1 MCSHG
6 HGEALA
12 GLFVKRLHE
21 NSPANQSISF
31 LLRTRSWAYENCIL
45 VTHIPPVALT
55 LNWFLVVLP
64 MPSLPQ
70 GVKAVVRGLAL
81 ASAVTHW
88 DTAPVL
94 SRASS
99 YEPFNLCAGGNCDS
113 PLFTDD
119 EGETWPGPE
128 TCQVHR
134 VSDRREFKS

>member
-1 MCSHG
+1 MCSYG

-12 GLFVKRLHE
+12 SLFVKCLHE

-45 VTHIPPVALT
+45 TTHIPPVALT

-70 GVKAVVRGLAL
+70 GVKEVVRGLAL
-81 ASAVTHW
+81 ATAVIHW
-88 DTAPVL
+88 DSAPAL

-99 YEPFNLCAGGNCDS
+99 YKPFNPC
-113 PLFTDD
+113 
-119 EGETWPGPE
+119 EGRGTAILPFLPMTKVRRG
-128 TCQVHR
+128 QVQKL
-134 VSDRREFKS
+134 VKGTE